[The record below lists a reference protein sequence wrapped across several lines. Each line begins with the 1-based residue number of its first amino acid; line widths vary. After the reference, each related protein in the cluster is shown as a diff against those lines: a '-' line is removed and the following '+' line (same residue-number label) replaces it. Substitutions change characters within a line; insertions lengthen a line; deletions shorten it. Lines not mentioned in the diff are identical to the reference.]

1 MSMPKLTESEYRA
14 ALKEIVAKLPEQE
27 ARRRLLGFLLEDEEA
42 GYELINEKSR
52 RPTPKNQDRR
62 RKMLRSKIESLLS
75 EYREDIEKDDEVPYW
90 RDDWDWTDP
99 FEYQKRLKKLIAEYQ
114 DAFTLEELNELINE
128 LRERSE
134 ELVTD
139 NTPDP
144 NDFEEPAWDA
154 LLESSRRQAFLEWWA
169 ARVDQAPDYF
179 LRHLCEKLNT
189 REEAEL
195 FFDAIKQQIDKEC
208 AAGNDP
214 WMLGAC
220 YEMLVRIGASPE
232 ELKAFRTPYLEQS
245 SKMREY
251 ELKEAAA
258 AGDAQTELKMLEA
271 QFKSSRSKKSARVL
285 LDCCLRN
292 GKKAEAIEIVQ
303 HLLAA
308 DLERSPYWTQELKD
322 VGELKQ
328 DMALYRKLVD
338 AETWQKWARAKTADA
353 AVPREDRACI
363 AAALGDAE
371 LLAKIVGLKDDETF
385 SRALL
390 RRYETDL
397 LPAFRALVLERLL
410 APIAASR
417 GSARIHGLWAEEL
430 LRIKELPGGKEA
442 VEAKLAHLRRTIPG
456 WKVFWGV
463 LAQHGLR

>member
-169 ARVDQAPDYF
+169 ARKF
-179 LRHLCEKLNT
+179 LLYY
-189 REEAEL
+189 
-195 FFDAIKQQIDKEC
+195 IKSKVKKIT
-208 AAGNDP
+208 AT
-214 WMLGAC
+214 
-220 YEMLVRIGASPE
+220 
-232 ELKAFRTPYLEQS
+232 KA
-245 SKMREY
+245 
-251 ELKEAAA
+251 
-258 AGDAQTELKMLEA
+258 
-271 QFKSSRSKKSARVL
+271 
-285 LDCCLRN
+285 
-292 GKKAEAIEIVQ
+292 
-303 HLLAA
+303 
-308 DLERSPYWTQELKD
+308 QE
-322 VGELKQ
+322 
-328 DMALYRKLVD
+328 
-338 AETWQKWARAKTADA
+338 
-353 AVPREDRACI
+353 
-363 AAALGDAE
+363 
-371 LLAKIVGLKDDETF
+371 
-385 SRALL
+385 
-390 RRYETDL
+390 
-397 LPAFRALVLERLL
+397 
-410 APIAASR
+410 
-417 GSARIHGLWAEEL
+417 
-430 LRIKELPGGKEA
+430 
-442 VEAKLAHLRRTIPG
+442 
-456 WKVFWGV
+456 
-463 LAQHGLR
+463 